1 VGCNEV
7 AVRIKQLELTGFKS
21 FLDKTKFEFN
31 APITTIV
38 GPNGCGKSNV
48 VDALKWISGELSY
61 KELRGRS
68 MEDLIFAGSD
78 RRAPTSMM
86 EVSLVLD
93 NQEKTAP
100 AQYNQYDEITLQRRI
115 FRDGSSEFYINK
127 IPCRLRDITD
137 MFLDTG
143 IGQSSYSIIEQGKV
157 GAIVSG
163 RPEDRRL
170 MIEEAAGITKY
181 KSRKK
186 AAERKIDYTKQN
198 LLRVSDIINELKKQ
212 IASLER
218 QAKKAEDFRKAQ
230 DKAKEVDLSISGKE
244 YEILQFNSN
253 EAIHR
258 ETQHQDLLSQE
269 ETNLAQEESVFETR
283 RVELD
288 GLEKTF
294 QSSQQDL
301 FSIKSVIQQINNQI
315 ESHQRDLA
323 RLQETSREEKT
334 KDQFLDQELIRL
346 EQKIQNTK
354 EQVAQLEQENETLKA
369 GVTERQQN
377 CAASKTALTT
387 VETELDALK
396 GAHIDA
402 VTREARLNS
411 TIASNQNQLKSLEEE
426 LSQLNETS
434 DRLTAEISEK
444 QTQYAAQKI
453 SVDESSQ
460 LSFGFQESKK
470 ATQATLAQL
479 EEAKVELEKNI
490 SETQKKL
497 DSHISKLHALQEF
510 ARTYQGYTKSVQSVM
525 SKREEF
531 GNIHG
536 VLGEMVKPKKGYEK
550 AVQAALSELIEC
562 ILVDQPEDAMKAISY
577 LKNEEKN
584 RGLFMAS
591 NGTKRTESARV
602 NHPKVLGSM
611 LDFVEI
617 HPSLNNVVGS
627 ILTNTYVVDG
637 SFEDAFAIWN
647 ESGHCNLVT
656 TDGDYISTNGII
668 HAGPW
673 SETRGDLEVRQQID
687 EISIEVEPLKALR
700 DELAIEQNQLLKN
713 LANTKNQLQTIH
725 MDLENQSKINLDLSR
740 ALEKLANSIEFDRQ
754 KLQEIQM
761 RREKLDAS
769 ANDIRTALA
778 TSEAERELVSKSKIE
793 MDETIAGLTRN
804 LTQSRDQYQKYVDEL
819 TEYQVKI
826 ASSLERLEGLRREY
840 DTAEEL
846 LRNTQEEKIKNT
858 ALIERHLEEISVITV
873 DLQKFAVDKEEKIVS
888 FQAQET
894 SNTELQTRH
903 DLAVEELRHIENKIK
918 LVRSQKENL
927 MSILNDTRI
936 KISEYTLRMEN
947 IRQQI
952 QERYTVD
959 MTEWMTSSERVQISD
974 DQYSELKLEL
984 DGLKEKIAKF
994 GNVNLAAIEEVDQLK
1009 ERFEF
1014 LTNQRD
1020 DLEKSLQSLV
1030 DAIKKINKTT
1040 REMFEETFNNVNER
1054 FQQIFP
1060 RLFRGG
1066 KAKLMLTDPENILE
1080 SGVDIFAQPPG
1091 KKLQNMNLLSGGE
1104 KALTAI
1110 SLLFAIFEF
1119 KAPPFCVLDEVDAP
1133 LDDANVLRFVSI
1145 VKEMSQK
1152 TQFIVITHNKST
1164 MEMANNLY
1172 GVTMEEPG
1180 VSRTVS
1186 VRLHQDQVHDINT
1199 IMEPRSAVA

>member
-1 VGCNEV
+1 M
-7 AVRIKQLELTGFKS
+7 RIKQLELTGFKS

-31 APITTIV
+31 VPITTIV

-93 NQEKTAP
+93 NLEKTAP

-186 AAERKIDYTKQN
+186 AAERKIEYTKQN

-230 DKAKEVDLSISGKE
+230 DKAKEVDLLISGKE
-244 YEILQFNSN
+244 YESLQLNSKDSLDK
-253 EAIHR
+253 
-258 ETQHQDLLSQE
+258 ETQYQDLLSRE
-269 ETNLAQEESVFETR
+269 ETNLSQEEAVFETR
-283 RVELD
+283 RLELD
-288 GLEKTF
+288 GIEKTF

-301 FSIKSVIQQINNQI
+301 FSIKSVIQEINSRI
-315 ESHQRDLA
+315 ESHQRDLI
-323 RLQETSREEKT
+323 RLQETSREEKS
-334 KDQFLDQELIRL
+334 KDQFLDQEVVRISQR
-346 EQKIQNTK
+346 IHDTK
-354 EQVAQLEQENETLKA
+354 EQVAQLEQENELLKQ
-369 GVTERQQN
+369 GVNERQKN
-377 CAASKTALTT
+377 CAESKTALTS
-387 VETELDALK
+387 VEVEIDGLK
-396 GAHIDA
+396 TSHIET
-402 VTREARLNS
+402 VTREAQLNS
-411 TIASNQNQLKSLEEE
+411 TIISNQSRLKSLEEE
-426 LSQLNETS
+426 LAQLNEHS
-434 DRLTAEISEK
+434 DRLTVEIQDK
-444 QTQYAAQKI
+444 QAQHDEQKI
-453 SVDESSQ
+453 SADQANQ
-460 LSFGFQESKK
+460 LSFGFQESQK
-470 ATQATLAQL
+470 ATQATLEQL
-479 EEAKVELEKNI
+479 ETAKVELESKI
-490 SETQKKL
+490 SEVQKKL
-497 DSHISKLHALQEF
+497 DSSLSKLHALQEF

-525 SKREEF
+525 GKREEL

-536 VLGEMVKPKKGYEK
+536 VLGEMIKPKKGYEK
-550 AVQAALSELIEC
+550 AVQAALADLIEC

-584 RGLFMAS
+584 RGLFLAS
-591 NGTKRTESARV
+591 NGTKKTSSVRV
-602 NHPKVLGSM
+602 NHEKILGSL
-611 LDFVEI
+611 LDFVEVSA
-617 HPSLNNVVGS
+617 SLSEVVGS
-627 ILTNTYVVDG
+627 ILNNTYVVDG

-647 ESGHCNLVT
+647 QSGHCNLVT
-656 TDGDYISTNGII
+656 LDGDFITTSGII

-673 SETRGDLEVRQQID
+673 SEARGDLEARQQID
-687 EISIEVEPLKALR
+687 ELTIDVEPLKAQR
-700 DELAIEQNQLLKN
+700 DAFAIEHSQLLKN
-713 LANTKNQLQTIH
+713 LANTKSQLQTIH
-725 MDLENQSKINLDLSR
+725 VDLEKQSQINLALTR
-740 ALEKLANSIEFDRQ
+740 TLEKLVGSIEFDRQ
-754 KLQEIQM
+754 KLQEIQA

-769 ANDIRTALA
+769 ASELREGLIVYEIDRA
-778 TSEAERELVSKSKIE
+778 TVSQTKAE
-793 MDETIAGLTRN
+793 MDQKIADLTN
-804 LTQSRDQYQKYVDEL
+804 DLNASRGQYQLYVDEL
-819 TEYQVKI
+819 TSYQVKI
-826 ASSLERLEGLRREY
+826 ASSLERMEGLKREH
-840 DTAEEL
+840 ESSIQL
-846 LRNTQEEKIKNT
+846 LNYTQDEKTKNSG
-858 ALIERHLEEISVITV
+858 LIEKHIEEIAQLQV
-873 DLQKFAVDKEEKIVS
+873 DLEKYAIEKEEKIVA

-894 SNTELQTRH
+894 SNTELQTKH
-903 DLAVEELRHIENKIK
+903 DLAVEEIRHIENKIK
-918 LVRSQKENL
+918 LVRGQKETL
-927 MSILNDTRI
+927 MTTLNDTRI
-936 KISEYTLRMEN
+936 KISEFSLRMEN

-952 QERYTVD
+952 LEKYTLD
-959 MTEWMTSSERVQISD
+959 MGEWMMSPERIQITD
-974 DQYSELKLEL
+974 DQYTEYKQEL
-984 DGLKEKIAKF
+984 DVLKDKIIKF

-1020 DLEKSLQSLV
+1020 DLEKSLESLI

-1040 REMFEETFNNVNER
+1040 REKFETTFNEVNER

-1080 SGVDIFAQPPG
+1080 TGVDIFAQPPG

-1110 SLLFAIFEF
+1110 SMLFAIFEY

-1186 VRLHQDQVHDINT
+1186 VRLHQDHVLQNV
-1199 IMEPRSAVA
+1199 EPILEARSVA

>member
-1 VGCNEV
+1 VGSSEV

-31 APITTIV
+31 VPITTIV

-93 NQEKTAP
+93 NHAKNAP

-186 AAERKIDYTKQN
+186 AAERKIEYTKQN
-198 LLRVSDIINELKKQ
+198 LLRVTDIINELKKQ

-230 DKAKEVDLSISGKE
+230 DKAREVDLLISGKE
-244 YEILQFNSN
+244 YDGLQMQSKDFL
-253 EAIHR
+253 EK
-258 ETQHQDLLSQE
+258 ETQFQDLLSQE
-269 ETNLAQEESVFETR
+269 ETNLAQEEAVFETR
-283 RVELD
+283 RLELD
-288 GLEKTF
+288 GIEKTF

-301 FSIKSVIQQINNQI
+301 FSIKSVIQEINSRI
-315 ESHQRDLA
+315 ESHQRDLI

-334 KDQFLDQELIRL
+334 KDQFLDQEIIRINQRI
-346 EQKIQNTK
+346 EETK
-354 EQVAQLEQENETLKA
+354 NQVVQLEQENELLKQ
-369 GVTERQQN
+369 GVTERQKN
-377 CAASKTALTT
+377 CADSKNALNA
-387 VETELDALK
+387 VEVEIDALK
-396 GAHIDA
+396 ATHIES
-402 VTREARLNS
+402 VTREAQLNS
-411 TIASNQNQLKSLEEE
+411 TIASSKVRLKSLDEE
-426 LSQLNETS
+426 LVQLREYA
-434 DRLTAEISEK
+434 DRLNTEISEK
-444 QTQYAAQKI
+444 QEQYIQQKA
-453 SVDESSQ
+453 SADESSQ
-460 LSFGFQESKK
+460 LSFGFQQVQK
-470 ATQATLAQL
+470 ATQENLLKL
-479 EEAKVELEKNI
+479 EERKVELESKI
-490 SETQKKL
+490 SEVQKKL
-497 DSHISKLHALQEF
+497 DSNLSKLHALQEF
-510 ARTYQGYTKSVQSVM
+510 ARTYQGYTKSVQSIM
-525 SKREEF
+525 SKKSDL

-584 RGLFMAS
+584 RGLFLAS
-591 NGTKRTESARV
+591 NGTKKTASTPV
-602 NHPKVLGSM
+602 NHPKVVGSL
-611 LDFVEI
+611 LDFVNLDA
-617 HPSLNNVVGS
+617 SLSEVVTG
-627 ILTNTYVVDG
+627 ILGNTFVVDG
-637 SFEDAFAIWN
+637 SFEDAFSIWN
-647 ESGHCNLVT
+647 QSGHCNLVT
-656 TDGDYISTNGII
+656 LDGDFITTSGII

-673 SETRGDLEVRQQID
+673 SEAKGDLEVRQQID
-687 EISIEVEPLKALR
+687 ELSAEIEPLKASR
-700 DELAIEQNQLLKN
+700 DELAIEQDQLLKN
-713 LANTKNQLQTIH
+713 LANTKSQLQTIH
-725 MDLENQSKINLDLSR
+725 VDLEKQSQINMAITR
-740 ALEKLANSIEFDRQ
+740 NLEKLSSTIDFDRQ
-754 KLQEIQM
+754 KLQEIQD
-761 RREKLDAS
+761 RCEKLDAS
-769 ANDIRTALA
+769 ASEIREALVIHEIDLD
-778 TSEAERELVSKSKIE
+778 TVSQAKSE
-793 MDETIAGLTRN
+793 MDQKIAALTSDLTASRN
-804 LTQSRDQYQKYVDEL
+804 QYQLYVDEL
-819 TEYQVKI
+819 TSYQVKI
-826 ASSLERLEGLRREY
+826 ASSLERLEGLKRDHESSLQLLNY
-840 DTAEEL
+840 TQDEKTKNSGMIDKHIEEIAQIQIDL
-846 LRNTQEEKIKNT
+846 EKYLTDKNEKI
-858 ALIERHLEEISVITV
+858 I
-873 DLQKFAVDKEEKIVS
+873 Q

-894 SNTELQTRH
+894 SNSELQTKH
-903 DLAVEELRHIENKIK
+903 DLAVEEIRHIENKIK
-918 LVRSQKENL
+918 MVRGQKENL
-927 MSILNDTRI
+927 INSLNDARM
-936 KISEYTLRMEN
+936 KISEFSLRMEN

-952 QERYTVD
+952 AERYSVD
-959 MTEWMTSSERVQISD
+959 MTEWMSSPERIQIND
-974 DQYSELKLEL
+974 EQYADYKMELEQ
-984 DGLKEKIAKF
+984 LKEKIAKF

-1014 LTNQRD
+1014 LNTQRE
-1020 DLEKSLQSLV
+1020 DLEKSLQSLIE
-1030 DAIKKINKTT
+1030 AIKKINKTT
-1040 REMFEETFNNVNER
+1040 REKFEMTFNEVNER

-1080 SGVDIFAQPPG
+1080 TGVDIFAQPPG

-1110 SLLFAIFEF
+1110 SMLFAIFEY

-1186 VRLHQDQVHDINT
+1186 VRLHQDNVLQNV
-1199 IMEPRSAVA
+1199 EPILEARSVA

>member
-1 VGCNEV
+1 M
-7 AVRIKQLELTGFKS
+7 RIKQLELTGFKS

-31 APITTIV
+31 VPITTIV

-78 RRAPTSMM
+78 KRAPTSMM

-115 FRDGSSEFYINK
+115 FRDGTSEFYINK

-157 GAIVSG
+157 GTIVSG

-186 AAERKIDYTKQN
+186 AAERKIEYTKQN

-230 DKAKEVDLSISGKE
+230 DKAKEVDLLISGKE
-244 YEILQFNSN
+244 YENLQLHST
-253 EAIHR
+253 ESMEK
-258 ETQHQDLLSQE
+258 ETQYQDLLSQE

-283 RVELD
+283 RLELD

-294 QSSQQDL
+294 QTSQQDL
-301 FSIKSVIQQINNQI
+301 FSIKSVIQQVNNQI

-323 RLQETSREEKT
+323 RLEETSREEKS
-334 KDQFLDQELIRL
+334 KDQFLDQEVIR
-346 EQKIQNTK
+346 IQQRIQTTK
-354 EQVAQLEQENETLKA
+354 EQVIQLEQENEILKS
-369 GVTERQQN
+369 GVAERQRN
-377 CAASKTALTT
+377 CAESKTALNS
-387 VETELDALK
+387 VEMEIENLK
-396 GAHIDA
+396 TSHIET
-402 VTREARLNS
+402 VTREVQLNS
-411 TIASNQNQLKSLEEE
+411 TIESQQNQLRVLESELIQLKDQSEE
-426 LSQLNETS
+426 LALEIETK
-434 DRLTAEISEK
+434 RA
-444 QTQYAAQKI
+444 QYAEQKV
-453 SVDESSQ
+453 SADEASQ
-460 LSFGFQESKK
+460 LSFGFQESQK
-470 ATQATLAQL
+470 ATQLTLEHL
-479 EEAKVELEKNI
+479 EQAKIELEANI

-497 DSHISKLHALQEF
+497 DANLSKLHALQEF

-525 SKREEF
+525 NKRSDL

-536 VLGEMVKPKKGYEK
+536 VLGEMIKPKRGYEK
-550 AVQAALSELIEC
+550 AVQAALAELIEC

-584 RGLFMAS
+584 RGSFIAS
-591 NGTKRTESARV
+591 NGTKKTASSPV
-602 NHPKVLGSM
+602 TGDKVVGSL
-611 LDFVEI
+611 LDFVMI
-617 HPSLNNVVGS
+617 DASLDGVVSS
-627 ILTNTYVVDG
+627 ILNNTYVVDG
-637 SFEDAFAIWN
+637 SFEDAFKIWN
-647 ESGHCNLVT
+647 QSGHCNLVT
-656 TDGDYISTNGII
+656 LDGDYISTSGII

-673 SETRGDLEVRQQID
+673 SEAKGDMEVRQQID
-687 EISIEVEPLKALR
+687 ELSVEIEPLKTRR
-700 DELAIEQNQLLKN
+700 DELAIEQAQLLKN
-713 LANTKNQLQTIH
+713 LNNAKNQLQTIRQ
-725 MDLENQSKINLDLSR
+725 DLEKQSQINLALSR
-740 ALEKLANSIEFDRQ
+740 DLEKLSGSLEFDRQ
-754 KLQEIQM
+754 KLQEIHN
-761 RREKLDAS
+761 RRQKLEAS
-769 ANDIRTALA
+769 ATEIRNTLLKS
-778 TSEAERELVSKSKIE
+778 SEELVSVSESKSIMDGKIAE
-793 MDETIAGLTRN
+793 LNRQ
-804 LTQSRDQYQKYVDEL
+804 LSSSRDQYQQYVDEL
-819 TEYQVKI
+819 NAYQVKI
-826 ASSLERLEGLRREY
+826 ASSMERLEGLKRDHESSQQ
-840 DTAEEL
+840 L
-846 LRNTQEEKIKNT
+846 LNYTQDEKVKN
-858 ALIERHLEEISVITV
+858 AGQIEKHIEEISQIRI
-873 DLQKFAVDKEEKIVS
+873 DLEKFSAEKEEKIVA

-894 SNTELQTRH
+894 SNSELQAKH

-918 LVRSQKENL
+918 LVRSQKENM
-927 MSILNDTRI
+927 MSTLNDVRI
-936 KISEYTLRMEN
+936 KISEYSLRMEN

-952 QERYTVD
+952 NERYNVD
-959 MTEWMTSSERVQISD
+959 MTEWMLSSQRTQISD
-974 DQYSELKLEL
+974 EQYTELKAEL
-984 DGLKEKIAKF
+984 DVLKDKIVKF

-1014 LTNQRD
+1014 LNTQRE
-1020 DLEKSLQSLV
+1020 DLEKSLQSLI

-1040 REMFEETFNNVNER
+1040 REMFEVTFNEVNDR

-1080 SGVDIFAQPPG
+1080 TGVDIFAQPPG

-1110 SLLFAIFEF
+1110 SLLFAIFEY

-1152 TQFIVITHNKST
+1152 TQFIVITHNKNT
-1164 MEMANNLY
+1164 MEMASNLY

-1186 VRLHQDQVHDINT
+1186 VRLHQDNVLQNV
-1199 IMEPRSAVA
+1199 EPVLEVQSAVA

>member
-1 VGCNEV
+1 
-7 AVRIKQLELTGFKS
+7 VRIKQLELAGFKS

-115 FRDGSSEFYINK
+115 FRDGTSEFFINK
-127 IPCRLRDITD
+127 VPCRLRDITD

-244 YEILQFNSN
+244 YEILQQHSK
-253 EAIHR
+253 EAVER

-301 FSIKSVIQQINNQI
+301 FSIKSVIQQVNNQI
-315 ESHQRDLA
+315 ESHQRDLV

-334 KDQFLDQELIRL
+334 KDLFLEQELVRL
-346 EQKIQNTK
+346 QQKIQSTK
-354 EQVAQLEQENETLKA
+354 EQVTQLELENETLKA
-369 GVTERQQN
+369 GVTERQKN
-377 CAASKTALTT
+377 CADSKTTLNG
-387 VETELDALK
+387 VEVELDALK
-396 GAHIDA
+396 ASHINT
-402 VTREARLNS
+402 VTREVRLNS
-411 TIASNQNQLKSLEEE
+411 TINSSQAQLKSLEDE
-426 LSQLNETS
+426 LSQLQQNSE
-434 DRLTAEISEK
+434 RLNAEMAEK

-453 SVDESSQ
+453 SMDEASQ
-460 LSFGFQESKK
+460 LSFGFEESQK
-470 ATQATLAQL
+470 ATQASLAQL
-479 EEAKVELEKNI
+479 EQAKIEIEANV

-525 SKREEF
+525 SKRDDF

-550 AVQAALSELIEC
+550 AVQASLSELIEC

-584 RGLFMAS
+584 RGLFLAS
-591 NGTKRTESARV
+591 NGTKKTESARV
-602 NHPKVLGSM
+602 THPKVLGSM

-617 HPSLNNVVGS
+617 HPSINNVVGS
-627 ILTNTYVVDG
+627 ILNNTYVVDG
-637 SFEDAFAIWN
+637 SFEDAFSIWN
-647 ESGHCNLVT
+647 QSGHCNLVT
-656 TDGDYISTNGII
+656 MDGDFISNNGII

-687 EISIEVEPLKALR
+687 EISIEVEPLKARR
-700 DELAIEQNQLLKN
+700 DELAIEQAQLLKN
-713 LANTKNQLQTIH
+713 LANTKTQLQTIH
-725 MDLENQSKINLDLSR
+725 MDMEKQSKINLDLSR
-740 ALEKLANSIEFDRQ
+740 SLEKLANSIEFDRH
-754 KLQEIQM
+754 KLEEIQN
-761 RREKLDAS
+761 RREKLDTS
-769 ANDIRTALA
+769 ANELRNTL
-778 TSEAERELVSKSKIE
+778 TSSEAERAEVSKAKVE
-793 MDETIAGLTRN
+793 MDEKIAELTRQ
-804 LTQSRDQYQKYVDEL
+804 LTESRDQYQKYVDEL

-826 ASSLERLEGLRREY
+826 ASSLERLEGLRREH
-840 DTAEEL
+840 DNSEEQL
-846 LRNTQEEKIKNT
+846 QNAQDEKVKNT
-858 ALIERHLEEISVITV
+858 GLIEKHSEEITQITAG
-873 DLQKFAVDKEEKIVS
+873 LERLALEKEEKIVS

-894 SNTELQTRH
+894 SNSELQSRH

-936 KISEYTLRMEN
+936 KISEHSLRMEN

-959 MTEWMTSSERVQISD
+959 MTEWMTSESRVQITD
-974 DQYSELKLEL
+974 EQYVELKSEL
-984 DGLKEKIAKF
+984 DGLKDKIAKF

-1014 LTNQRD
+1014 LNNQRE

-1110 SLLFAIFEF
+1110 SMLFAIFEF

-1145 VKEMSQK
+1145 VKEMSNK
-1152 TQFIVITHNKST
+1152 TQFIVITHNKNT

-1186 VRLHQDQVHDINT
+1186 VRLHQDNVHNIET
-1199 IMEPRSAVA
+1199 IMEPRTAVA